1 MAGVYRA
8 VCENSAFAAP
18 GRERS
23 TQLKVLDRSAIVTA
37 TPAEMFALVDDVPR
51 YPEFLPGC
59 VAARLDSTSA
69 NERIAALEIVRGG
82 LRMEFTT
89 RNTVSPPDQ
98 ILMELVEGPFKRLV
112 GRWRFEPLAE
122 RGSRVGFH
130 VEFEFKNRLMGLALN
145 PMFESVCDNIV
156 DAFVARARE
165 VYGAPPRVGG

>member
-59 VAARLDSTSA
+59 VAARLDSTLA

-98 ILMELVEGPFKRLV
+98 ILMELVEGPFKRLI
-112 GRWRFEPLAE
+112 GRWRFEPLGE

-145 PMFESVCDNIV
+145 PLFESVCDNIV

-165 VYGAPPRVGG
+165 VYGAPPRAGG

>member
-8 VCENSAFAAP
+8 VCENSAFAAQGP
-18 GRERS
+18 GRS
-23 TQLKVLDRSAIVTA
+23 THLKVVDRSAIVTA
-37 TPAEMFALVDDVPR
+37 TPAQMFALVDDVPR

-69 NERIAALEIVRGG
+69 NERIAALEIVRAG

-98 ILMELVEGPFKRLV
+98 ILMELVEGPFKRLI
-112 GRWRFEPLAE
+112 GRWRFEPLGE

-145 PMFESVCDNIV
+145 PMFESVCDKIV
-156 DAFVARARE
+156 DAFVVRARE
-165 VYGAPPRVGG
+165 VYGASPRAGG